1 MKNIGGGVG
10 SFTAGFV
17 LAYGRRKALMVTCAI
32 YAVGALLCQ
41 YMDFWSLLSG
51 RFLAGIGAG
60 FNSVCINRF
69 LEEYVPLV
77 LYSTASPF
85 NLFLGQI
92 GSFIA
97 LLTGLMLPPFVVTP
111 EVE

>member
-17 LAYGRRKALMVTCAI
+17 LAHGRRKALMATALI
-32 YAVGALLCQ
+32 YAIGASFCQEMNFWTLLV
-41 YMDFWSLLSG
+41 G

-69 LEEYVPLV
+69 LEEYVPLA
-77 LYSTASPF
+77 LFSTASPF
-85 NLFLGQI
+85 NIFMG
-92 GSFIA
+92 
-97 LLTGLMLPPFVVTP
+97 
-111 EVE
+111 